1 MCARELSF
9 HDEFVEVCVS
19 FARELSFHDE
29 FVEVCVSFPALLSHL
44 ARSATVESD
53 GQLPDR
59 QTVLRLAA
67 VLHLACNV
75 GKATGQGTCP
85 PGAHGQCTPEST
97 VVRRSGVVRAAAQAA
112 VVVARDERLRL
123 LAGGALGR
131 RTDQSKQSAAGVDE
145 PRRHA

>member
-1 MCARELSF
+1 MSMCARELSF

-75 GKATGQGTCP
+75 GKATGQGDVP
-85 PGAHGQCTPEST
+85 PWCA
-97 VVRRSGVVRAAAQAA
+97 RSVHARVNGRAPI
-112 VVVARDERLRL
+112 RCGPGSR
-123 LAGGALGR
+123 AGGSR
-131 RTDQSKQSAAGVDE
+131 RRA
-145 PRRHA
+145 